1 MAESHVI
8 SALIKKRSELSGEI
22 EHYEKL
28 LKECRENLT
37 SIDRTIHIFDKTYD
51 LRTIKSKKVMK
62 KGYFSNGE
70 ATKLILDALRTSNNP
85 IKTSDL
91 IDILADKKSLSFS
104 DNKERYSFSKNVS
117 VALNHVWKK
126 GLIEQVAK
134 ESGTAIWSIA
144 KIA

>member
-28 LKECRENLT
+28 LKECREKLT
-37 SIDRTIHIFDKTYD
+37 SIDRTIHIFDENYD
-51 LRTIKSKKVMK
+51 LRTIKSKKVIK

-70 ATKLILDALRTSNNP
+70 ATKLILDTLRTSSHP

-104 DNKERYSFSKNVS
+104 DNKERYAFSKNVS
-117 VALNHVWKK
+117 VALNHIWKK

-134 ESGTAIWSIA
+134 EQGTAVWSIT

>member
-22 EHYEKL
+22 EHYEKII
-28 LKECRENLT
+28 KKCRDNLT
-37 SIDRTIHIFDKTYD
+37 SIDTTIHIFDETYD
-51 LRTIKSKKVMK
+51 LRTIKSKKVVK
-62 KGYFSNGE
+62 KGYFANGE
-70 ATKLILDALRTSNNP
+70 ATKLILDALRTSKSP

-91 IDILADKKSLSFS
+91 IDILAKKKSLSFS

-117 VALNHVWKK
+117 VALNHICKK

>member
-22 EHYEKL
+22 EYYEKL
-28 LKECRENLT
+28 LKELRENLA
-37 SIDRTIHIFDKTYD
+37 SIDKTIHIFDDNYD
-51 LRTIKSKKVMK
+51 LRTIKNKKVIK
-62 KGYFSNGE
+62 KGYFTNGE
-70 ATKLILDALRTSNNP
+70 ATKLILDILRTSNKP

-91 IDILADKKSLSFS
+91 VDILAEKKSLSFNN
-104 DNKERYSFSKNVS
+104 NKERYSFSKNVS
-117 VALNHVWKK
+117 VALNHIWKK

-134 ESGTAIWSIA
+134 ESGTAIWNIA